1 MVPHSRP
8 KKSVSV
14 ARRENSVQV
23 TIEAMT
29 ESSGLTRWLPTMLGG
44 LLVVGVVMAYE
55 LDLIARD
62 PAPRE
67 CPTATPEPPK
77 KAPSRDPMF
86 AGARPRS
93 SSDETD
99 LDPTALRDRLAIL
112 EAQNQILA
120 ERSVTGELSYYDF
133 TPSELE
139 AMARHCD
146 VRVDYPTLLGE
157 QEAEDLGLEPAEREA
172 WDRALANFAAQEL
185 DYYRAIL
192 REVAPDT
199 PGIDELEL
207 GQVRKQL
214 TKLVGRARTDGDDAL
229 QRHVAEERAGMRP
242 PPDDP
247 AALSAWNRYNRLR
260 FNAGDRFAQLLGAE
274 LGEDRAHELR
284 SALAGWPGARTR
296 QFGCD

>member
-1 MVPHSRP
+1 M
-8 KKSVSV
+8 
-14 ARRENSVQV
+14 
-23 TIEAMT
+23 
-29 ESSGLTRWLPTMLGG
+29 TRWLPTMLGG

-62 PAPRE
+62 PAPRD
-67 CPTATPEPPK
+67 CPTATPDSPKPP
-77 KAPSRDPMF
+77 PRDPMF

-93 SSDETD
+93 PSGASNS
-99 LDPTALRDRLAIL
+99 LDSLDTAALEDRLALL
-112 EAQNQILA
+112 EAQNKILA

-133 TPSELE
+133 TPTELE

-146 VRVDYPTLLGE
+146 VRVDYPSLLGE

-192 REVAPDT
+192 REVSPDT
-199 PGIDELEL
+199 PGIDELPL
-207 GQVRKQL
+207 AQVRKLL
-214 TKLVGRARTDGDDAL
+214 TKSVGRARGDGDDGL
-229 QRHVAEERAGMRP
+229 QRHVAEERAGMRS

-247 AALSAWNRYNRLR
+247 TALSAWNRYNRLR

-274 LGEDRAHELR
+274 LGDDRAHELR
-284 SALAGWPGARTR
+284 GALGGWPGARTR
-296 QFGCD
+296 QVGCE

>member
-1 MVPHSRP
+1 MAEPSR
-8 KKSVSV
+8 
-14 ARRENSVQV
+14 
-23 TIEAMT
+23 
-29 ESSGLTRWLPTMLGG
+29 LTRWLPTMLGG

-55 LDLIARD
+55 LDVIARD
-62 PAPRE
+62 PAPRD
-67 CPTATPEPPK
+67 CPTATPDSSDSPKPP
-77 KAPSRDPMF
+77 PRDPMF

-93 SSDETD
+93 PSDTRSPD
-99 LDPTALRDRLAIL
+99 ALDTAALEDRLALL

-146 VRVDYPTLLGE
+146 VRVDYPSLLGA

-172 WDRALANFAAQEL
+172 WDRALTNFAAQEL

-192 REVAPDT
+192 REVSPDT
-199 PGIDELEL
+199 PGIDELPL
-207 GQVRKQL
+207 AQIRKLL
-214 TKLVGRARTDGDDAL
+214 TKSVGRARGDGDDGL
-229 QRHVAEERAGMRP
+229 QRHVAEERAGMRS

-274 LGEDRAHELR
+274 LGDDRAHELR
-284 SALAGWPGARTR
+284 SALGGWPGARTR
-296 QFGCD
+296 QFGCE